1 MTLSKI
7 APLAI
12 AAALAAATTAPLAAQ
27 TATTS
32 DVGLAAETLSDGRTM
47 QAIAQIEAELAVNP
61 GDPALLI
68 NLGIAQAQRGN
79 NAEARTLFE
88 AAMRSREV
96 VDLETANG
104 SATDSRRL
112 ARLALAMLDRGEFR
126 SEARTASQFTLR
138 D

>member
-32 DVGLAAETLSDGRTM
+32 DAGLAAETLSDGRTM

-126 SEARTASQFTLR
+126 SEARAASQFTLR

>member
-32 DVGLAAETLSDGRTM
+32 DAGLAAETLSDGRTM

-104 SATDSRRL
+104 SATDSHRL

>member
-1 MTLSKI
+1 MTILDH
-7 APLAI
+7 
-12 AAALAAATTAPLAAQ
+12 T
-27 TATTS
+27 
-32 DVGLAAETLSDGRTM
+32 ETKTW
-47 QAIAQIEAELAVNP
+47 Q
-61 GDPALLI
+61 
-68 NLGIAQAQRGN
+68 IAQAQRGN